1 MKMPTNNKHSRGY
14 YLLRKVYR
22 ALKVNTVNRI
32 SLDIELKKQFK
43 KIQPGIVLDVGS
55 KYSPYKKYIP
65 YTKYLRLDVDK
76 ESEPDLCCDLHD
88 IEWESDYFDTLIATE
103 VLEHLY
109 DPQKAI
115 NQIHRVL
122 KKGGICLLSACFLFP
137 YHAFPKDYHRF
148 TKDSLNYLFRDF
160 SKVKIHHYG
169 NKIQVIWHFL
179 NGGKYIFLKN
189 PLILLNFLFARI
201 NFKKTN
207 YPLGFVIYAKK

>member
-1 MKMPTNNKHSRGY
+1 MIKKILSKHSKTY
-14 YLLRKVYR
+14 NLLRKINQK
-22 ALKVNTVNRI
+22 LKINTVNRI

-43 KIQPGIVLDVGS
+43 KIQPGITLDVGS

-65 YTKYLRLDVDK
+65 YTKYFRLDIDK

-88 IEWESDYFDTLIATE
+88 IEWESDHFDALIATE

-122 KKGGICLLSACFLFP
+122 KNGGTCLLSTRFMFP
-137 YHAFPKDYHRF
+137 YHPFPKDYYRF

-160 SKVKIHHYG
+160 SKVRIYPHG
-169 NKIQVIWHFL
+169 NRIQVIWQL
-179 NGGKYIFLKN
+179 LVGGKYVFLKN
-189 PLILLNFLFARI
+189 PLILLNPLFARI

-207 YPLGFVIYAKK
+207 YPLGFIIHAKK